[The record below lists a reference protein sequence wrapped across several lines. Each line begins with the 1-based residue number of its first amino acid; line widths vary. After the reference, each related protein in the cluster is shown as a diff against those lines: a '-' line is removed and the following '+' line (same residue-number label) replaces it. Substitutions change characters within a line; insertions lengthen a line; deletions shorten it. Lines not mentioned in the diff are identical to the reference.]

1 MDKIMA
7 VFRQPICGFSV
18 RLAFCTAIWGL
29 LLGFGY
35 ERNCLAQAT
44 AVAEDVPEEML
55 QTQVQIEAHS
65 SVTGRA
71 QVAEDYAQ
79 EQQELQVAATQVPP
93 QLDPSIYRTVELL
106 RLRKLLKS
114 LLPFF

>member
-1 MDKIMA
+1 MTALKPSMG
-7 VFRQPICGFSV
+7 RFSV
-18 RLAFCTAIWGL
+18 RLAFCTFVWGL
-29 LLGFGY
+29 LLSLGY
-35 ERNCLAQAT
+35 ERNCWAQAT

-65 SVTGRA
+65 SVTGRT

-106 RLRKLLKS
+106 RLRKLFKS

>member
-1 MDKIMA
+1 MGKTMTA
-7 VFRQPICGFSV
+7 FRRSIYGFSV
-18 RLAFCTAIWGL
+18 RLAFYAAVWGL
-29 LLGFGY
+29 LLSFGY